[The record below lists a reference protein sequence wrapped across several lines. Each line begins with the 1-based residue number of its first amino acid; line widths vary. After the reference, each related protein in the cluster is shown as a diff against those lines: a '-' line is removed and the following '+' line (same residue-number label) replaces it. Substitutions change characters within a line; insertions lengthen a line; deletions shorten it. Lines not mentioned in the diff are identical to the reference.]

1 MTQKELTENT
11 DKKGKKRKRWLRALL
26 WVILTPIALFTILMV
41 LLYVPPVQNFLRK
54 QATALASE
62 ATGMNI
68 SVERIDL
75 RFPLNLLVRGV
86 KVVQPTD
93 SLYTDPIP
101 ADTLLDLGSLN
112 IRIQAWPLLHGKV
125 EINNIT
131 LTDVA
136 VNSSNLMEGMQI
148 KGVLGRFF
156 LRSHGINLLTEEVM
170 LNDVELENS
179 QIQVFLTDTLASEP
193 EDTTSAPIKW
203 KINLQ
208 NLRLKNLAASLTM
221 PQDSTALSA
230 HISELGI
237 INAEADLGRQLY
249 GWRRFQLSGAS
260 FRYDVGTG
268 KAAEG
273 FDASHIA
280 LRDIRIGIDSVLYY
294 GRNLN
299 AVIQECSMNE
309 RSGLSLS
316 SLNGRIL
323 ADSTLIQ
330 IPQFHLLTPHSE
342 IKLGAR
348 TFWELVE
355 MPTTSRLS
363 AYIDAYIG
371 KQDVMLFAGDLPT
384 KFKEEYPF
392 RPLSIRAG
400 TEGNLSQMQISRF
413 MVDLPGAFSL
423 KGGGELWQVT
433 DSLQR
438 SAKLNLDIQTQ
449 NVRFLTALAE
459 LTDEGS
465 LAIPDSMRLT
475 AHLGLEGSRMSA
487 LMKLNEGKGLMALD
501 ASYDMM
507 SEAYHAD
514 LAIDSL
520 QLHHFLPKDSLY
532 HLTMHAKA
540 RGKGTDF
547 TSPHTLADLAVNL
560 DGIQYGHWNLTGV
573 GLKARLKSAT
583 ATAQL
588 SSNNALLKMNTQAS
602 MRLGH
607 KYMDGQLQMNV
618 TDVGLYELGLI
629 SAPLAQ
635 PLAFNL
641 EAEVRRDTVR
651 MEMKAG
657 DMNMWVRAR
666 GTVNHLL
673 EQSNQ
678 FVEILMKQIDD
689 RQLDH
694 AALRRALPS
703 AGMFVKAGKNNPVNA
718 LLGQYHM
725 GFNELKLGFGF
736 TPDWGIN
743 GRASIDGL
751 HTDSLRL
758 DTIFFAVHQDTT
770 RIKLQSGVVNTPQ
783 NPQFVFRSTLTGEV
797 RSEDA
802 ELTLDFEDGKG
813 EKGILFGINARP
825 LNEGNGKGNGMLLNL
840 IPENPIIAYRKF
852 SFADQANW
860 IYLHKNMRVYANID
874 MDSDDGLCFR
884 MQSDRQDTI
893 SLQNISVE
901 LSRFRL
907 SELSKVM
914 PYLPQLTGLFSAEA
928 HYIQTEKTLQIS
940 AEANVQKLTYEQQP
954 VGDIGMGVTWLPGEE
969 KKHYLSTYLL
979 YNNQDVLSADG
990 TLVQQ
995 DDKNL
1000 MDINANITRL
1010 PLSIANAFVPD
1021 QMATLNGNAE
1031 GELLIG
1037 GSMEQP
1043 VLNGNLSLDSANVYV
1058 KMLGA
1063 RYWLDRRPIRF
1074 EDNRLLFDKFSI
1086 YTTSPNPFAI
1096 DGYVDFRNMERPTA
1110 NLTLQARNYTL
1121 LNAKQTRES
1130 LVYGKVL
1137 VDLMGTVSGP
1147 LDALKM
1153 RGNMNLLGT
1162 TDVTYVLT
1170 DSPLAVE
1177 DRLDGLV
1184 SFVSFR
1190 DTASIASAT
1199 AANVPLG
1206 GLDMLMSVHIDDA
1219 VRLRA
1224 DLSPDHSQYIELEGG
1239 GDLSWQ
1245 YTPQGDM
1252 SLTGRYTFSGGVMKF
1267 SLPVIPLKAFQI
1279 VNGSYVDWR
1288 GDVMD
1293 PTLSLKAQERMRAS
1307 VSDGDDGSGS
1317 RMVNF
1322 DVSIALKGR
1331 LESPELVFDLAAPED
1346 ATIANQ
1352 LQAMG
1357 AEERSKQAITMM
1369 ATGIYLNDSGKG
1381 GGLTMGSAL
1390 NSVLQSQI
1398 NALAGGMKGASIS
1411 VGIEDRTSAET
1422 GDKQTD
1428 YSFRYSQRLFNDR
1441 VQIIIGGKV
1450 STGANATNDVESFI
1464 DNISLEYRLDASGT
1478 RYIRAFHNKNYES
1491 VLEGEITETGVGL
1504 VLRRKMDRLSELF
1517 IFRRKKRQE
1526 TRREN
1531 PEDTTPRPTS
1541 KTDNRL

>member
-1 MTQKELTENT
+1 MTQENPIENT
-11 DKKGKKRKRWLRALL
+11 EPKRKRRKWLRAAL
-26 WVILTPIALFTILMV
+26 WVVSTPIVLFAVLMV
-41 LLYVPPVQNFLRK
+41 LLYIPPVQNFLRK

-62 ATGMNI
+62 ATDMDI

-75 RFPLNLLVRGV
+75 RFPLNLLVSGAQ
-86 KVVQPTD
+86 VVQPAD
-93 SLYTDPIP
+93 SSATQHP
-101 ADTLLDLGSLN
+101 DTLLSLN
-112 IRIQAWPLLHGKV
+112 SLNVRIQAWPLLRGKV
-125 EINNIT
+125 EVDNIT
-131 LTDVA
+131 LTGVK
-136 VNSSNLMEGMQI
+136 VNSADLVKGMLI
-148 KGVLGRFF
+148 KGALGRFF
-156 LRSHGINLLTEEVM
+156 LRSHGIDLLKEEVT
-170 LNDVELENS
+170 LNDVELEDS
-179 QIQVFLTDTLASEP
+179 QLMVQLKDTTDAEP
-193 EDTTSAPIKW
+193 EDTTSTPVKW
-203 KINLQ
+203 KLALQ
-208 NLRLKNLAASLTM
+208 HLKLKNIAATLVL
-221 PQDSTALSA
+221 PQDTTSLSA
-230 HISELGI
+230 YIDELGI
-237 INAEADLGRQLY
+237 TNTEADLGQQRY
-249 GWRRFQLSGAS
+249 GWRRFLLAGAS

-268 KAAEG
+268 EAAEG

-280 LRDIRIGIDSVLYY
+280 LRDIRVGIDSVLYY

-299 AVIQECSMNE
+299 AVIQECTLNE

-316 SLNGRIL
+316 SFSGRIF

-330 IPQFHLLTPHSE
+330 IPELHLLTPHSE
-342 IKLGAR
+342 IKLGAQSY
-348 TFWELVE
+348 WKLVE
-355 MPTTSRLS
+355 MPTTGHLS
-363 AYIDAYIG
+363 AHLEAYIG
-371 KQDVMLFAGDLPT
+371 KQDVMLFAGNLPES
-384 KFKEEYPF
+384 FKEAYPF
-392 RPLSIRAG
+392 RPLVIRAG

-413 MVDLPGAFSL
+413 MADLPGAFSL
-423 KGGGELWQVT
+423 RGGGELWNLT
-433 DSLQR
+433 DSLRR
-438 SAKLNLDIQTQ
+438 SAKMDLNMQTQ
-449 NVRFLTALAE
+449 NIGFLTALTGTANK
-459 LTDEGS
+459 GS
-465 LAIPDSMRLT
+465 LAIPDSMELT
-475 AHLGLEGSRMSA
+475 ANLGLEGSRLSA
-487 LMKLNEGKGLMALD
+487 LLELNEGKGRMAMD
-501 ASYDMM
+501 ASYDLT

-532 HLTMHAKA
+532 MLTLHAGA
-540 RGKGTDF
+540 RGQGTDF
-547 TSPHTLADLAVNL
+547 TSPRTHADVTVSL
-560 DGIQYGHWNLTGV
+560 DGIQYGRWHLSGV
-573 GLKARLKSAT
+573 DLKASLKSAL

-588 SSNNALLKMNTQAS
+588 TSNNALLKMTTQAS
-602 MRLGH
+602 MRLGRR
-607 KYMDGQLQMNV
+607 YMDGQLQMDV
-618 TDVGLYELGLI
+618 ADVGLYQLGIL
-629 SAPLAQ
+629 SAPLTR

-657 DMNMWVRAR
+657 DMNMWLRAQ
-666 GTVNHLL
+666 GTVNHLI

-678 FVEILMKQIDD
+678 FVALLMKQIDD
-689 RQLDH
+689 RKLDH

-703 AGMFVKAGKNNPVNA
+703 AGMFVKAGKDNPVND
-718 LLGQYHM
+718 LLEQHHM

-743 GRASIDGL
+743 GRASIDGF
-751 HTDSLRL
+751 HTDSLQL

-770 RIKLQSGVVNTPQ
+770 RIRLQSGVINTPQ
-783 NPQFVFRSTLTGEV
+783 NPQIAFRSLLTGEV

-802 ELTLDFEDGKG
+802 ELTLDFEDEKG

-825 LNEGNGKGNGMLLNL
+825 LTEGNGKGNGVLLNL
-840 IPENPIIAYRKF
+840 TPENPIIAYRKF

-860 IYLHKNMRVYANID
+860 IYLHKNMRVYANVD
-874 MDSDDGLCFR
+874 MDSDDGVCFR
-884 MQSDRQDTI
+884 MQSDRKDTV
-893 SLQNISVE
+893 SLQNIGVE
-901 LSRFRL
+901 LRRFRL

-928 HYIQTEKTLQIS
+928 HYIQTENSLQVS
-940 AEANVQKLTYEQQP
+940 AEADIKKLTYEKQP
-954 VGDIGMGVTWLPGEE
+954 VGDIGLGVTWLPGEG
-969 KKHYLSTYLL
+969 KTHYLSTYLL
-979 YNNQDVLSADG
+979 YNNQDVLTADG
-990 TLVQQ
+990 TLMQQ
-995 DDKNL
+995 GEKSL
-1000 MDINANITRL
+1000 MDISANITRL
-1010 PLSIANAFVPD
+1010 PLAMANAFVPD
-1021 QMATLNGNAE
+1021 QMATLSGRAD
-1031 GELLIG
+1031 GELQIS
-1037 GSMEQP
+1037 GSMDQP
-1043 VLNGNLSLDSANVYV
+1043 TVNGNLALDSANVYV

-1063 RYWLDRRPIRF
+1063 RYWM
-1074 EDNRLLFDKFSI
+1074 DNRPLRLENNRLVFDKFAI
-1086 YTTSPNPFAI
+1086 YTTSNNPFAI
-1096 DGYVDFRNMERPTA
+1096 NGYVDFRNMERPTA
-1110 NLTLQARNYTL
+1110 NLNLQARNYTL
-1121 LNAKQTRES
+1121 LNAKRTRES
-1130 LVYGKVL
+1130 MVYGKVQ
-1137 VDLMGTVSGP
+1137 VDLTGTVSGP
-1147 LDALKM
+1147 LNALKM

-1170 DSPLAVE
+1170 DSPLTVE

-1190 DTASIASAT
+1190 DTLSAASAPV
-1199 AANVPLG
+1199 ANVPLG
-1206 GLDMLMSVHIDDA
+1206 GMDMLMSVHIDDA

-1224 DLSPDHSQYIELEGG
+1224 DLSPDRSQYIELEGG

-1279 VNGSYVDWR
+1279 VSGSYVDWR
-1288 GDVMD
+1288 GDVMN

-1331 LESPELVFDLAAPED
+1331 LESPELVFDLTAPED
-1346 ATIANQ
+1346 ATVENQ
-1352 LQAMG
+1352 LQSMG

-1398 NALAGGMKGASIS
+1398 NALAGGMKGASFS

-1464 DNISLEYRLDASGT
+1464 DNISLEYRLDPSGT

>member
-1 MTQKELTENT
+1 M
-11 DKKGKKRKRWLRALL
+11 L
-26 WVILTPIALFTILMV
+26 WVILTPITLFTLLMV
-41 LLYVPPVQNFLRK
+41 LIYIPPVQNFLRK
-54 QATALASE
+54 QATTLASE

-68 SVERIDL
+68 TVERIGL
-75 RFPLNLLVRGV
+75 RFPLNLQVQGVRF
-86 KVVQPTD
+86 VQSATSSHKD
-93 SLYTDPIP
+93 SIP
-101 ADTLLDLGSLN
+101 PDTLLNLGHLSV
-112 IRIQAWPLLHGKV
+112 RIQAWPLLHGKV

-136 VNSSNLMEGMQI
+136 VNSSNLVEGMQI
-148 KGVLGRFF
+148 KGSLGRFF
-156 LRSHGINLLTEEVM
+156 LKSHGINLLTEEVV
-170 LNDVELENS
+170 LNDVELEKS
-179 QIQVFLTDTLASEP
+179 QIQVLLSDTIASEP

-203 KINLQ
+203 KVFLQ
-208 NLRLKNLAASLTM
+208 NLQLKDITTSLAI
-221 PQDSTALSA
+221 PQDTMSLSA
-230 HISELGI
+230 HINELGI
-237 INAEADLGRQLY
+237 INAEADFGKQLY
-249 GWRRFQLSGAS
+249 SWKRFLLSGAF
-260 FRYDVGTG
+260 FRFDVGTRET
-268 KAAEG
+268 ADG

-299 AVIQECSMNE
+299 AVIRECSMNE

-316 SLNGRIL
+316 SLNGRIF
-323 ADSTLIQ
+323 ADSSLIRV
-330 IPQFHLLTPHSE
+330 PELHLLTPHSE
-342 IKLGAR
+342 INLGAR
-348 TFWELVE
+348 TYWELVE
-355 MPTTSRLS
+355 KPTTSHLS
-363 AYIDAYIG
+363 AYINAYIG
-371 KQDVMLFAGDLPT
+371 KQDVMLFAGSLPE
-384 KFKEEYPF
+384 KFKKEYPF
-392 RPLSIRAG
+392 RPLTIRAG

-423 KGGGELWQVT
+423 KGGGELWQLT
-433 DSLQR
+433 DSLKR
-438 SAKLNLDIQTQ
+438 SAKLDLDMQTQ
-449 NVRFLTALAE
+449 NIGFLTALAGPA
-459 LTDEGS
+459 DNGS

-475 AHLGLEGSRMSA
+475 AHVGMEGNRLST
-487 LMKLNEGKGLMALD
+487 LLKLNEGKGFMALD
-501 ASYDMM
+501 ASYDLK

-514 LAIDSL
+514 LSIDSL

-532 HLTMHAKA
+532 NLTIHAKA

-547 TSPHTLADLAVNL
+547 NSPHTQADLIVNL
-560 DGIQYGHWNLTGV
+560 DGIQYGHWHLSDV
-573 GLKARLKSAT
+573 ALKANLKSAV
-583 ATAQL
+583 ATARL
-588 SSNNALLKMNTQAS
+588 SSNNALLKMNADAS
-602 MRLGH
+602 MRLGR
-607 KYMDGQLQMNV
+607 KYMDGHLQLNV
-618 TDVGLYELGLI
+618 ADVGLYELGVI
-629 SAPLAQ
+629 SSPLTQ

-651 MEMKAG
+651 IETKAG
-657 DMNMWVRAR
+657 DMNMWIRAR
-666 GTVNHLL
+666 GTINQLMA
-673 EQSNQ
+673 QSNL
-678 FVEILMKQIDD
+678 FTETLMEQIKD
-689 RQLDH
+689 RKLDH

-703 AGMFVKAGKNNPVNA
+703 AGMFIKAGKNNPMST

-743 GRASIDGL
+743 GQASIEGL
-751 HTDSLRL
+751 HTDSLQL
-758 DTIFFAVHQDTT
+758 DSIFLAIHQDTT
-770 RIKLQSGVVNTPQ
+770 RIKLQSGVINKPH
-783 NPQFVFRSTLTGEV
+783 NPQFAFRSTLTGEI

-802 ELTLDFEDGKG
+802 ELTLDFENDKG
-813 EKGILFGINARP
+813 EKGILFGLNARP
-825 LNEGNGKGNGMLLNL
+825 LSEGNGKGNGILLNL
-840 IPENPIIAYRKF
+840 IPEHPIIAYRQF
-852 SFADQANW
+852 SFADKANW
-860 IYLHKNMRVYANID
+860 IYLHKNMRVYANVD
-874 MDSDDGLCFR
+874 MDSDDGLCFKMISNR
-884 MQSDRQDTI
+884 EDTV
-893 SLQNISVE
+893 SLQNINVE

-907 SELSKVM
+907 EQLSQVI
-914 PYLPQLTGLFSAEA
+914 PYLPQLSGLFSAEA
-928 HYIQTEKTLQIS
+928 NYIQTENSLQVS
-940 AEANVQKLTYEQQP
+940 AEANVQSLTYEKQP
-954 VGDIGMGVTWLPGEE
+954 VGDIGLGVTWLPSESNT
-969 KKHYLSTYLL
+969 HYLSTYLL
-979 YNNQDVLSADG
+979 FNNQDVLSADG
-990 TLVQQ
+990 SLSQQ
-995 DDKNL
+995 EGKEIL
-1000 MDINANITRL
+1000 DINANINNL
-1010 PLSIANAFVPD
+1010 PLSIANAFIPD
-1021 QMATLNGNAE
+1021 QMATLSGKANGDLTIS
-1031 GELLIG
+1031 GH
-1037 GSMEQP
+1037 MEQP
-1043 VLNGNLSLDSANVYV
+1043 RLDGSMSLDSAYVFV

-1063 RYWLDRRPIRF
+1063 RYWLDHRPIRF
-1074 EDNRLLFDKFSI
+1074 DNNRLQFDKFSI

-1110 NLTLQARNYTL
+1110 KLALQARNYTL
-1121 LNAKQTRES
+1121 LNAKRTRES

-1137 VDLMGTVSGP
+1137 VDLQGTVQGP

-1153 RGNMNLLGT
+1153 RGDMNLLGS

-1190 DTASIASAT
+1190 DSLSGPSVPES
-1199 AANVPLG
+1199 NVPLG

-1224 DLSPDHSQYIELEGG
+1224 DLSPDRSQFIELEGG
-1239 GDLSWQ
+1239 GDLTLQ

-1252 SLTGRYTFSGGVMKF
+1252 SLTGRYTFSGGIMKF

-1293 PTLSLKAQERMRAS
+1293 PTLNLKAQERMRAS
-1307 VSDGDDGSGS
+1307 VSDGDDDSGS

-1322 DVSIALKGR
+1322 DVSIALKGK
-1331 LESPELVFDLAAPED
+1331 LESPELVFDLVAPED

-1411 VGIEDRTSAET
+1411 VGIEDRTSSET

-1428 YSFRYSQRLFNDR
+1428 YSFRYSQRFFNDR

-1504 VLRRKMDRLSELF
+1504 VLRRKMDRLGELF
-1517 IFRRKKRQE
+1517 IFRRKKRKE
-1526 TRREN
+1526 AKPEN
-1531 PEDTTPRPTS
+1531 SEDTAPRPTS
-1541 KTDNRL
+1541 ETDNRL